1 MKVLIIE
8 DEFRNYN
15 RLRKMLQAY
24 DPTMTIEGPLESV
37 EETRQWLSVHKG
49 ENAPDLVLAD
59 IRLSDGISFDAL
71 DGLDASSSLVFTTA
85 YDEYALQAFQYN
97 GLAYLMKPIEE
108 EELHQTLD
116 RIKLIRGKANNSS
129 PSTFLSTS
137 PSAFP
142 SVTSSSSAYL
152 ESVDLKNLLAQMRAD
167 NYQYR
172 ERFLVPYKDGYE
184 VVNVEDVAFICT
196 EFKDTRIYLMGEKK
210 KFYSISMS
218 LDEIERQ
225 LNPHRFFRVNRQFI
239 INVSVVKGLKTYFG
253 GKLRVCILGYEEEE
267 VMCSR
272 DKASQLKEWL
282 NQ

>member
-24 DPTMTIEGPLESV
+24 DPAMTIEGPLESV
-37 EETRQWLSVHKG
+37 EETRQWLSVHQG
-49 ENAPDLVLAD
+49 ENAPELVLAD

-85 YDEYALQAFQYN
+85 YDEYALKAFQYN

-108 EELHQTLD
+108 EELRQAID
-116 RIKLIRGKANNSS
+116 RIKQLRG
-129 PSTFLSTS
+129 TE
-137 PSAFP
+137 
-142 SVTSSSSAYL
+142 
-152 ESVDLKNLLAQMRAD
+152 ESVDLKHLLAKMRAD

-172 ERFLVPYKDGYE
+172 ERFLVPYKDGFE
-184 VVNVEDVAFICT
+184 VVNVENIAFICT
-196 EFKDTRIYLMGEKK
+196 EFKDTRIYLMGEKR
-210 KFYSISMS
+210 KFYSLSMS

-239 INVSVVKGLKTYFG
+239 INISAVEGLKTYFG
-253 GKLRVCILGYEEEE
+253 GKLRVRIFGYEEEE

-282 NQ
+282 NR